1 MKKGLWIV
9 AGLALV
15 TGFLPAGRAAAAKTE
30 KVVCRVELD
39 RGILPAGASQRAI
52 VKVSL
57 DAPTIRIK
65 AERPPINLA
74 IVLDRS
80 GSMGSDQK
88 LEKAKQAAIE
98 ALRRLSE
105 RDRFSLVIFD
115 HEVETIVPPQSASN
129 TEWIESRIREIRARG
144 NTALF
149 SGVSQ
154 GAAEVRKHL
163 GDHYVH
169 RILLL
174 SDGQANV
181 GPRQPEDLG
190 RLGAALMKEHIAV
203 TTIGVGTDYNEDL
216 MTRLAQQSDG
226 NTYFVESSADLPRI
240 FAAELGDVL
249 SVFAREVVLQIEF
262 ADGVR
267 PLRIIGRDGRLGD
280 RTVEIRLNQ
289 LYGGQEK
296 YALVEVEVPAGR
308 PSVTQPVATAR
319 CAYENLLSRRPERS
333 EATACV
339 QFSDRE
345 HDVTRSVN
353 VAVQRDVAINA
364 LAEAKDEAVR
374 LSDKG
379 DYKAAGDKLRAA
391 GKAVEA
397 QMAAYGIRDARLE
410 KEVNATAPAAESVE
424 QSGFSPA
431 GRKAAVTDSYQ
442 QRNQQANQ

>member
-15 TGFLPAGRAAAAKTE
+15 AGFLPAGRAAAAKTE

-129 TEWIESRIREIRARG
+129 TEWIESRIRDIRARG

>member
-15 TGFLPAGRAAAAKTE
+15 AGFLPAGRAAAAKTE